1 MLEKRWL
8 ENKFFKLRKLQC
20 SNLKAVG
27 MFGAKA
33 YNLITFS
40 SPFSSAHHPKFKA
53 PMDMAARDGRFRVFI
68 VAGEVSGD
76 SIASRL
82 MTSLKLLSPFPVRF
96 SGIGG

>member
-1 MLEKRWL
+1 
-8 ENKFFKLRKLQC
+8 
-20 SNLKAVG
+20 

-33 YNLITFS
+33 FSLLRTKWKLNSPNTLLTFS
-40 SPFSSAHHPKFKA
+40 SSFSSSHHAKFKA
-53 PMDMAARDGRFRVFI
+53 PMDMAARDGEFRVFV

-82 MTSLKLLSPFPVRF
+82 MASLKLLSPFPVRF